1 MDKLKILIIPSW
13 YPNEKD
19 PLWGNYFIKQAE
31 ALNDYIDVS
40 MLYINRIGLK
50 ELNKYYNEKKTDG
63 FNKNLYNFNF
73 YKKTIINYKSV
84 SLDYAFK
91 KYKKAAYDAYK
102 KYIQIVGK
110 PDIILVQSILPGG
123 IAAKYIKEKEGIPYI
138 VHAHSEAILTNP
150 IYQKYVNEIVKYADD
165 YMAVNN
171 NIKEKIEAIRKKE
184 CHIIPNFIDCK
195 KFDLS
200 KEKKTDDFKLVSI
213 CNFYKVKSL
222 DVLLKALNIVVNEK
236 NKKNVKLKIVGTG
249 EYKDFYESI
258 CHSLKL
264 NDNVEFM
271 GYVNNDE
278 IPNILCNSDVLCV
291 SSSFETF
298 CIPIVEAFASG
309 IPVITT
315 NCTGPLEIVDKSNS
329 VVVPINDINLF
340 ADAII
345 DVMNNYKKY
354 NSKEIKKYAYEKY
367 DKSTISKKII
377 KICEDVI
384 NKKKSIK

>member
-1 MDKLKILIIPSW
+1 MKKIKMLVIPSW

-195 KFDLS
+195 KFDL
-200 KEKKTDDFKLVSI
+200 KKNENKDNFTLINIS
-213 CNFYKVKSL
+213 NFYKVKAL

-236 NKKNVKLKIVGTG
+236 CYKDVFLNIVGTG
-249 EYKDFYESI
+249 DYKDYYESI
-258 CHSLKL
+258 SRSLNL
-264 NDNVEFM
+264 DDNVKFM
-271 GYVNNDE
+271 GYINNDE
-278 IPNILCNSDVLCV
+278 LPKILNNADVLCV
-291 SSSFETF
+291 SSTFETF
-298 CIPIVEAFASG
+298 CIPIVEAFSSG

-315 NCTGPLEIVDKSNS
+315 NCTGPMEIVNKDNS
-329 VVVPINDINLF
+329 IVVNIGDIESY

-345 DVMNNYKKY
+345 KMKTNYNKY
-354 NSKEIKKYAYEKY
+354 NKNLIKKYAYNKY
-367 DKSTISKKII
+367 DKSVVCKNII
-377 KICEDVI
+377 EIAKNII
-384 NKKKSIK
+384 NK